1 MCCFIDVRFATLKKG
16 LIMVEELARDF
27 ERNPN
32 HLHLFAL
39 RRPLFLFTVLQSW
52 FIESFDRVN
61 TLQIF

>member
-1 MCCFIDVRFATLKKG
+1 
-16 LIMVEELARDF
+16 MVEELARDF